1 MYIHLVIHFFLIV
14 RKLACNSSKIFS
26 EEDIQK
32 HLHLHICSENN
43 FPTAAGLASSASGFA
58 CLGISTDSIQRLP
71 PFIHP
76 SPSFSP
82 SISPSLPPSPSPSL
96 PPSFPPSL
104 LPSILPPS
112 LPPSLPLLFFIH
124 LSITSSL
131 SISLLHLSL
140 PPSSLPPSIHLSL
153 PPSLHP
159 PSLPP
164 SISLSLQPSLYVYL
178 SLFLSLFPVYAI
190 AQVYGLQN
198 CELSAIARYVT
209 MQALSSSI
217 PLLYPDKVQ
226 AVHVG
231 VCMVDLLS
239 GREDT
244 LMEKEVLQ
252 YRFGITST

>member
-1 MYIHLVIHFFLIV
+1 MYIHRVIHFFFTV

-58 CLGISTDSIQRLP
+58 CLGILTDSIRGLK
-71 PFIHP
+71 
-76 SPSFSP
+76 
-82 SISPSLPPSPSPSL
+82 SLPPS
-96 PPSFPPSL
+96 
-104 LPSILPPS
+104 
-112 LPPSLPLLFFIH
+112 LLFFIH
-124 LSITSSL
+124 LFITSSL
-131 SISLLHLSL
+131 SHSISPTL
-140 PPSSLPPSIHLSL
+140 
-153 PPSLHP
+153 

-164 SISLSLQPSLYVYL
+164 PSLSPSISLQPFLYVYL

-190 AQVYGLQN
+190 AQVYGLQS
-198 CELSAIARYVT
+198 CELSAIARYVAI
-209 MQALSSSI
+209 QALSSSI

-239 GREDT
+239 GREET

-252 YRFGITST
+252 YRFGIRKAHKFISSLLV